1 MKQEG
6 GLLKKIVQKE
16 TENTNNAVKK
26 VYESMASLIDEKN
39 KRYGNS
45 VMEPMGVFSSFVKAN
60 NTESKNG
67 VLIRL
72 DDKLKRIKNSETL
85 RKNDVSDLI
94 GYLGFL
100 CVEEDWTNFD
110 DLID

>member
-1 MKQEG
+1 MSREEYLNQS
-6 GLLKKIVQKE
+6 KIKRDRTTADDVRDVF
-16 TENTNNAVKK
+16 NG
-26 VYESMASLIDEKN
+26 MADLIDVKN
-39 KRYGNS
+39 KRYGDS
-45 VMEPMGVFSSFVKAN
+45 VMQPLGVFSSHVYHE
-60 NTESKNG
+60 NTESLNG

-72 DDKLKRIKNSETL
+72 DDKLKRIKNSKEL

-100 CVEEDWTNFD
+100 CVEKGWTSFE